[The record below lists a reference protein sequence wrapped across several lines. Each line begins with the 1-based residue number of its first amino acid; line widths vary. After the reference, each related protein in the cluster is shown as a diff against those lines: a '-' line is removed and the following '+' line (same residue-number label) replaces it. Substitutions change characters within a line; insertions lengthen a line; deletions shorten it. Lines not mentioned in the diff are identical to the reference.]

1 MSIYPKRV
9 TENENVIIHLKFS
22 SEDKEIRYFHYIT
35 KVISP
40 SGKEIVYWENNF
52 IMIPGKESQ
61 LSKKEFYY
69 CINSYL
75 LNEAGK
81 YLAKTNLYLDGK
93 VINSQTEENDFFYV
107 DKVTVHNYQNNSSK
121 YSFLLKNEADNFVHI
136 KLIDKYINI
145 YKDIILQPKE
155 ELSFTL
161 NKKVFIMYE
170 NDMIIS
176 VYQNSK
182 NYIKNSEYSWR
193 IVNNDIE
200 LFNNETYEITILPN
214 TLAYLWLNCDGIN
227 ELSDLEKIL
236 DIDKDNLESMI
247 HYLEEKNIL
256 LST

>member
-1 MSIYPKRV
+1 
-9 TENENVIIHLKFS
+9 
-22 SEDKEIRYFHYIT
+22 
-35 KVISP
+35 
-40 SGKEIVYWENNF
+40 
-52 IMIPGKESQ
+52 
-61 LSKKEFYY
+61 
-69 CINSYL
+69 
-75 LNEAGK
+75 
-81 YLAKTNLYLDGK
+81 
-93 VINSQTEENDFFYV
+93 
-107 DKVTVHNYQNNSSK
+107 
-121 YSFLLKNEADNFVHI
+121 
-136 KLIDKYINI
+136 
-145 YKDIILQPKE
+145 
-155 ELSFTL
+155 
-161 NKKVFIMYE
+161 MYE

-236 DIDKDNLESMI
+236 DVDKDNLESMI